1 MRLDEGVHTNRAN
14 STEPAMARVRASP
27 DRPWP
32 GLAGRLTCRLTC
44 PACPSAVRA
53 DIRYDPA
60 TATEWGQGP
69 VSRRTADR
77 EATLSAPIEAL
88 AAQATATLGLTV
100 LWHPRRRRIGEQAAL
115 LLERGAAELNRNAPA
130 FFAAAS
136 DVGEALEHQGVSRQ
150 SLCFRAGDDG
160 SVLLSAPASTM
171 RVEID
176 GVPISEDMRGT
187 PIAFDTTR
195 LRRGVVL
202 RLGGSVLLCLGY
214 IGIGSAGQGG
224 SALVGVSP
232 AMTRVRAAIAQVAA
246 TDMPTLILGETG
258 TGKELVAQAIHA
270 ASARS
275 HRMLV
280 SVNMAALNESLAAAD
295 LFGANKGA
303 YTGAQVAR
311 EGYFAEANGGT
322 LFLDEIGD
330 TPAAV
335 QPMLLRALET
345 GEYRPLGSARNE
357 RADVRLIAAT
367 DRDLST
373 PGFNQPLLRRL
384 EAFVIAMPPLRE
396 RRQDIGVLIVQLLQ
410 RWQGSDA
417 APVELPGSVVQALCL
432 YDWPG
437 NVRQLAHVLRRLSLA
452 AQVQEWPDMQALLPA
467 PVPAPVSLSAPAMN
481 AGQVAA
487 VAPAVRYRSPSRVRE
502 DDVIAALEA
511 HQWCVRKA
519 AEHLCVSRASFYVL
533 LDASPSIRRADDI
546 PLEEISRAVAQAPDD
561 PGHWASQLRTPR
573 ESLRRR
579 VRQLGLAKRL

>member
-1 MRLDEGVHTNRAN
+1 MSGMSIHSAYRL
-14 STEPAMARVRASP
+14 RVRS
-27 DRPWP
+27 
-32 GLAGRLTCRLTC
+32 GNSQGR
-44 PACPSAVRA
+44 
-53 DIRYDPA
+53 
-60 TATEWGQGP
+60 GQGP

-77 EATLSAPIEAL
+77 EATLSAPIEAM
-88 AAQATATLGLTV
+88 AAQADATLGFTV

-115 LLERGAAELNRNAPA
+115 IFERGVAVLNRNTPD
-130 FFAAAS
+130 FFAAGS
-136 DVGEALEHQGVSRQ
+136 DIGEALEHQGVSRQ
-150 SLCFRAGDDG
+150 SLRFHARDDG
-160 SVLLSAPASTM
+160 GVLLSLPASTM
-171 RVEID
+171 RCEID
-176 GVPISEDMRGT
+176 GVPLGDDVRET
-187 PIAFDTTR
+187 PIAFDPAR

-202 RLGGSVLLCLGY
+202 RLGGSVLLCLGH
-214 IGIGSAGQGG
+214 IGVGGAGQGE
-224 SALVGVSP
+224 SALVGVSA
-232 AMTRVRAAIAQVAA
+232 AMRRVRAAIAQVAA

-280 SVNMAALNESLAAAD
+280 SVNMATLNESLAAAD

-330 TPAAV
+330 TPATV

-345 GEYRPLGSARNE
+345 GEYRALGSARSE
-357 RADVRLIAAT
+357 RADVRLVAAT

-396 RRQDIGVLIVQLLQ
+396 RREDIGVLIVQLLQ
-410 RWQGSDA
+410 RWQGGEA
-417 APVELPGSVVQALCL
+417 APVELPGSVIQALCL

-437 NVRQLAHVLRRLSLA
+437 NVRQLAHVLRRLTLA
-452 AQVQEWPDMQALLPA
+452 AQVQEWPDMQTLLPTTL
-467 PVPAPVSLSAPAMN
+467 PARPAAME
-481 AGQVAA
+481 AGQGASA
-487 VAPAVRYRSPSRVRE
+487 VPAVRYRSPSRVGE
-502 DDVIAALEA
+502 GDVIAALEA

-519 AEHLCVSRASFYVL
+519 AEHLSVSRASFYVL
-533 LDASPSIRRADDI
+533 LEASPTIRRADDI
-546 PLEEISRAVAQAPDD
+546 PLDEISRAVAQAPDD
-561 PGHWASQLRTPR
+561 PSHWASQLRTPR

-579 VRQLGLAKRL
+579 VRQLGLTRRN